1 MSRRVIPGLEA
12 PDPTLERE
20 IKGRLD
26 EVESALEKAV
36 HADSDM
42 LAETAQYL
50 LKAGGKRFRPML
62 VLLSGYFGDP
72 TDPRLVPG
80 SVSIELVHQATLYH
94 DDVIDEADARHG
106 VPSANLRWDNT
117 VAILTGDYLFARA
130 SEISTELGTDVCALL
145 ARTIATLCDGQIRE
159 VEASGRVERQ
169 ESSYME
175 IIRRKTGALIATSC
189 RLGGMLSDAPADFL
203 DVLDEF
209 GEALGLAFQLSDDIM
224 DLTVSSDVLEKEPG
238 QDLREGVFTLP
249 ILHAL
254 NDGPRAEELR
264 GLLADGPPDDERFA
278 RAMEIVLLPES
289 LDHAR
294 AAVVAEVD
302 RAQGLA
308 RRLPAGT
315 AQTALVQLAEY
326 LAARCGA
333 RHGGSR

>member
-12 PDPTLERE
+12 PDPVLETEVR
-20 IKGRLD
+20 GRLD
-26 EVESALEKAV
+26 EVEAALEKAV
-36 HADSDM
+36 RADSDL
-42 LAETAQYL
+42 LAQTASYL

-72 TDPRLVPG
+72 RDPRLVPG

-106 VPSANLRWDNT
+106 VQAANVRWDNT

-130 SEISTELGTDVCALL
+130 SEISTDLGTDICALL

-159 VEASGRVERQ
+159 VEAAGRLEQ
-169 ESSYME
+169 TEGAYME
-175 IIRRKTGALIATSC
+175 IIRRKTGTLIATSC
-189 RLGGMLSDAPADFL
+189 RLGGMLSDAPVDFL
-203 DVLDEF
+203 DVLEEF

-224 DLTVSSDVLEKEPG
+224 DLVASERELEKEPG

-249 ILHAL
+249 VLHAL
-254 NDGPRAEELR
+254 GSDRYGDELRELLSSGRADGDGLPRAL
-264 GLLADGPPDDERFA
+264 
-278 RAMEIVLLPES
+278 EIVRSPET
-289 LDHAR
+289 LDHSR

-302 RAQGLA
+302 RARALA
-308 RRLPAGT
+308 GRLPEGT
-315 AQTALVQLAEY
+315 ARTALVQLAEY

-333 RHGGSR
+333 SPS